1 MIKVNVEID
10 NKSWHKKIKKPQKY
24 FNQKLRKISKI
35 NKFFKNKN
43 IVFTILLTD
52 SLYIKKLNKKFR
64 KRNKSTDVLS
74 FPYLSDKNL
83 KLIKKNKIYIGDIAV
98 CYEVINLRSKRRSFI
113 TEFDKVWVHGFLHL
127 LCYNHI
133 QNKDYF
139 KMYKFEKRILRLI

>member
-10 NKSWHKKIKKPQKY
+10 NKSWHKKIKEPQKY
-24 FNQKLRKISKI
+24 FNKKLRKISKI

-43 IVFTILLTD
+43 IVFTVLLTN

-64 KRNKSTDVLS
+64 KRNKSTDCLS
-74 FPYLSDKNL
+74 FPHFSVKNL
-83 KLIKKNKIYIGDIAV
+83 KLIKKNKIYIGDLAI
-98 CYEVINLRSKRRSFI
+98 CYEVINSRSKRNSFI

-127 LCYNHI
+127 LGYNHI